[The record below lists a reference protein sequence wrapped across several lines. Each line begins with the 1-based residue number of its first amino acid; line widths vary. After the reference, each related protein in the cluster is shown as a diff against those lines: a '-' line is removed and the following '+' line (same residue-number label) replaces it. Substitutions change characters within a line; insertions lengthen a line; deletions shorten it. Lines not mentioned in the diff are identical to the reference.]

1 MRHQWKICFQFDI
14 MYNYSSKT
22 WIIIILFTLFVG
34 PCEIYLWDIVVWYIA
49 CVLSG
54 IWSMQLKRS
63 APPEYIE
70 NNRQNAY
77 PEKSAYWAGPKQA
90 MIVNPDFR
98 RNIPFFWSL
107 SNLLNHLK
115 TIHVPFHIPDTK
127 SRHNPK
133 SCVGLISWDSVG
145 EMGQLQRVVGGM
157 AKFGHVIFHFHCIYI
172 YIETPK
178 QLQKKDREIIYH

>member
-1 MRHQWKICFQFDI
+1 MRHQGKICFQFDI

-22 WIIIILFTLFVG
+22 WIIIICSRCLLAHVRYIF
-34 PCEIYLWDIVVWYIA
+34 EILWFDILLVFFFW
-49 CVLSG
+49 

-63 APPEYIE
+63 APLEYIE
-70 NNRQNAY
+70 NNRENAY

-98 RNIPFFWSL
+98 RNILFFWSL

-145 EMGQLQRVVGGM
+145 EMGQLQRVVGAM

-172 YIETPK
+172 NI
-178 QLQKKDREIIYH
+178 